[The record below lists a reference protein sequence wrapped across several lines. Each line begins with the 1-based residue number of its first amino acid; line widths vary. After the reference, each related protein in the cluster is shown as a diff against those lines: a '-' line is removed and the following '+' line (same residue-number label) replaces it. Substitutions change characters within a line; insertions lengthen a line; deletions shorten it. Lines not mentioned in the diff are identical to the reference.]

1 MESDKQGNAVT
12 METRGD
18 FLIVRPMKEIDVIVS
33 KKMLTDVRRRIDEGH
48 VRIIM
53 DLSNLDFI
61 DSTGLSMMVDL
72 QDAATKLEGKVVF
85 AGAGTRVMR
94 ILKVTR
100 LDRYIEQYP
109 NVADAEGS
117 FVNSASPLPSPPD

>member
-1 MESDKQGNAVT
+1 MESEKSGNTVT
-12 METRGD
+12 METKGEL
-18 FLIVRPMKEIDVIVS
+18 LIVRPFKEIDVNVS
-33 KKMLTDVRRRIDEGH
+33 KNLLTEVRRRIDEGH

-53 DLSNLDFI
+53 DLSTLEFI
-61 DSTGLSMMVDL
+61 DSTGLSAMVDL

-85 AGAGTRVMR
+85 ASVGTRVMR

-109 NVADAEGS
+109 NVAAAEEAFKSSSEKEAG
-117 FVNSASPLPSPPD
+117 VA